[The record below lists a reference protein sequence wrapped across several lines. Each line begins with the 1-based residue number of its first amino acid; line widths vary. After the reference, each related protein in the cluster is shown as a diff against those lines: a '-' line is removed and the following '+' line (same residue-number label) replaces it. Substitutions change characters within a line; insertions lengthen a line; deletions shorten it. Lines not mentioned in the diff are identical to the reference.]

1 MNFNNVCISLH
12 EYFSSKGYGKI
23 LLPLSVPICLGS
35 AALKL
40 FSRFISLGNLVTAI
54 LFFAFFFSLFM
65 VLSNQLYIVAA
76 MGLGLW
82 AAAAAVNVLKYA
94 LFTRYYHHIQ
104 WDSVLYCVVYAL
116 FAFSAYK
123 KSMDTSHN

>member
-54 LFFAFFFSLFM
+54 LFFAFSS
-65 VLSNQLYIVAA
+65 VC
-76 MGLGLW
+76 LW
-82 AAAAAVNVLKYA
+82 
-94 LFTRYYHHIQ
+94 YYLINCISWLQ
-104 WDSVLYCVVYAL
+104 WDLV
-116 FAFSAYK
+116 FGQQPQQ
-123 KSMDTSHN
+123 

>member
-1 MNFNNVCISLH
+1 MNFNNVCISLD

-23 LLPLSVPICLGS
+23 LLPLSVPIFLGS

-82 AAAAAVNVLKYA
+82 AAAAAVTVLKYA

-104 WDSVLYCVVYAL
+104 WDSVLHCVVYAL
-116 FAFSAYK
+116 LAFSAYK